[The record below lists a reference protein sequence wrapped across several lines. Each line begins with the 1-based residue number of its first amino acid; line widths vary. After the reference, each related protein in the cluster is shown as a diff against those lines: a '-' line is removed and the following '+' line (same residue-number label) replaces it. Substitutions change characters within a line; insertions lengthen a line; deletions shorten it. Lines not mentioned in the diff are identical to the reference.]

1 MTSSQTQATS
11 DRGSVSQGAGAD
23 TPGDISGIT
32 GEDYLGYRP
41 VGDGAGVEIDG
52 VPNSRGIGGYPTAD
66 GHKLRGGLF
75 FRTAGLNFLGEHGIA
90 DLHRLNVKEVV
101 DLRDPLEIEQWPYTL
116 PDDIHVDRVP
126 LLKTTMTENGG
137 MKNVAKGIDM
147 AEMYHDIVFGS
158 AEQIVL
164 ILRKL
169 LKDDGH
175 PMLIH
180 CTAGKDRT
188 GITAGILMSLL
199 GVSDDMV
206 VSCYAQ
212 SGANLGDA
220 FKKAVLSGLTSDE
233 KGVGQITAAQTAM
246 LASPPELMR
255 GVLVGI
261 KSEYGDVEQYC
272 LQNGMSA
279 DEVAGL
285 RALFV
290 L

>member
-1 MTSSQTQATS
+1 MTNLN
-11 DRGSVSQGAGAD
+11 AD
-23 TPGDISGIT
+23 DTGDIT
-32 GEDYLGYRP
+32 GDIKGDIAGVVSNGAAGDTAYLDYRP
-41 VGDGAGVEIDG
+41 NGDGAGVVIDG
-52 VPNSRGIGGYPTAD
+52 VPNSRGIGGYPTQD
-66 GHKLRGGLF
+66 GHKLRDGLF
-75 FRTAGLNFLGEHGIA
+75 FRTAGLNFLGEHGLD

-101 DLRDPLEIEQWPYTL
+101 DLRDPLEVEQWPYIL

-126 LLKTTMTENGG
+126 LLKTTMTEQGG
-137 MKNVAKGIDM
+137 MKEMSKGIDM

-188 GITAGILMSLL
+188 GITSGILMSLL

-220 FKKAVLSGLTSDE
+220 FKKAVLKGLNSDE

-255 GVLVGI
+255 GVLAGI
-261 KSEYGDVEQYC
+261 KSEYGSAEQYC

-285 RALFV
+285 RALLV
-290 L
+290 E

>member
-1 MTSSQTQATS
+1 MGNKANGENGDSSGIA
-11 DRGSVSQGAGAD
+11 DRNS
-23 TPGDISGIT
+23 GDIAGT
-32 GEDYLGYRP
+32 GYLDYRP
-41 VGDGAGVEIDG
+41 DGDGAGVEIDG
-52 VPNSRGIGGYPTAD
+52 VPNSRGIGGYPTQD
-66 GHKLRGGLF
+66 GHKLRDGLF
-75 FRTAGLNFLGEHGIA
+75 FRTAGLNFLGKHGVD
-90 DLHRLNVKEVV
+90 DLHRLNIKEVV
-101 DLRDPLEIEQWPYTL
+101 DLRDPLEVEQWPYTL

-126 LLKTTMTENGG
+126 LLKTSMTDQGG
-137 MKNVAKGIDM
+137 MEQVAKGIDM

-169 LKDDGH
+169 LQDDGH

-212 SGANLGDA
+212 SGANLGAA
-220 FKKAVLSGLTSDE
+220 FKKAVMKGLTNDE

-255 GVLVGI
+255 GVLDSV
-261 KSEYGDVEQYC
+261 KDEYGSVEQYC
-272 LQNGMSA
+272 LQNGMRE

-290 L
+290 E

>member
-1 MTSSQTQATS
+1 MADSSKGTVSGIDSS
-11 DRGSVSQGAGAD
+11 DTDDS
-23 TPGDISGIT
+23 GDIT
-32 GEDYLGYRP
+32 GASYLDYRP
-41 VGDGAGVEIDG
+41 TGDGAGVEIDG
-52 VPNSRGIGGYPTAD
+52 VPNSRGIGGYPTQD
-66 GHKLRGGLF
+66 GRKVRDGLF
-75 FRTAGLNFLGEHGIA
+75 FRTAGLNFLGEHGID
-90 DLHRLNVKEVV
+90 DLHRLGIKEVV
-101 DLRDPLEIEQWPYTL
+101 DLRDPLEVKQWPYTL

-126 LLKTTMTENGG
+126 LLKTSMTDRGG
-137 MKNVAKGIDM
+137 MEQVANGIDM
-147 AEMYHDIVFGS
+147 SEMYHDIVFGS

-212 SGANLGDA
+212 SGANLGSA
-220 FKKAVLSGLTSDE
+220 FKKAVLQGLTSDE

-255 GVLVGI
+255 DVLAGI
-261 KSEYGDVEQYC
+261 KNEYGSVEQYC
-272 LQNGMSA
+272 LQNGMSE
-279 DEVAGL
+279 DEVAEL
-285 RALFV
+285 RAMFV
-290 L
+290 E

>member
-1 MTSSQTQATS
+1 MSSSQTQATS
-11 DRGSVSQGAGAD
+11 GSGSVSKDAGTDSAD
-23 TPGDISGIT
+23 GIGGIT
-32 GEDYLGYRP
+32 DTGYLDYRP
-41 VGDGAGVEIDG
+41 DGDGAGVEIDG
-52 VPNSRGIGGYPTAD
+52 VPNARGIGGYPTQD
-66 GHKLRGGLF
+66 GHKLRDGLF
-75 FRTAGLNFLGEHGIA
+75 FRTAGLNFLGPHGLD
-90 DLHRLNVKEVV
+90 DLRRLNIKEVV
-101 DLRDPLEIEQWPYTL
+101 DLRDPLEVKQWPYTL

-126 LLKTTMTENGG
+126 LLKTSMTEQGG
-137 MKNVAKGIDM
+137 MEKVAKGIDM

-169 LKDDGH
+169 LQDDGH

-188 GITAGILMSLL
+188 GITSGILMSLL

-212 SGANLGDA
+212 SGANLGAA
-220 FKKAVLSGLTSDE
+220 FKKAVMKGLTNDE

-255 GVLVGI
+255 GVFAGI
-261 KSEYGDVEQYC
+261 KGEYGSVEQYC
-272 LQNGMSA
+272 LQSGMRE

-290 L
+290 E